1 MPSITPSQEDLQKFY
16 IGKDISDVPK
26 PAAILD
32 VAIIRRHC
40 EKMLRTIKTLD
51 VGFRVH
57 VKSHKVRGLKS
68 HLLHVIT
75 LNL

>member
-1 MPSITPSQEDLQKFY
+1 MASITPSQEDLQKFY

-40 EKMLRTIKTLD
+40 ETMLRTIKTLD

-57 VKSHKVRGLKS
+57 VKSHKVRGPRY
-68 HLLHVIT
+68 HILHVIT

>member
-1 MPSITPSQEDLQKFY
+1 MASITPSQEDLQKFY

-26 PAAILD
+26 PAAVLD

-40 EKMLRTIKTLD
+40 ETMLRTIKTLD

-57 VKSHKVRGLKS
+57 VKSHKVKGL
-68 HLLHVIT
+68 
-75 LNL
+75 